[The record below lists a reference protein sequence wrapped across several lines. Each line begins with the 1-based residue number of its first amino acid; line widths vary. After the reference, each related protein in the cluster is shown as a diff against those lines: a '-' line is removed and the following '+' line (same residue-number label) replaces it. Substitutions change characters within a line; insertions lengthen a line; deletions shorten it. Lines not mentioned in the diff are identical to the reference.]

1 MASPLPLERL
11 VTEVTHT
18 SGWDPCDGKALLV
31 IGTVEYTTS
40 PELVLL
46 RTVPTAPRGSSNAQL
61 RDEFL
66 LTFVDKDMTADDARY
81 EYTRMR
87 RQLRI
92 VKHVRVAAR
101 GDSHPLGTRMNG
113 DVTLNFCVRGDF
125 SGALDGL
132 HVIIPG
138 KSIEQVEHFGP
149 DSEGLTIQQLFQRTR
164 QLSCDYLVVLG
175 PVTTATTTSSKSKPL
190 QLMSTRS
197 NSASSR
203 NEEAETKRG
212 GGAFISSSKWT
223 PPTQRGRA
231 LLVYAHSSLREG
243 LAADDGYA
251 MQEGEFMVS
260 YTNPLSVAY
269 SMEIDQAIETTKET
283 FTLPLALN
291 PAAVARIN
299 GHWTPNYGLS
309 CRANDPTDKAGLM
322 GFWVL
327 DPSKRT
333 MVQVES
339 WKDGGQTSVRELF
352 SATLAKHN
360 CDYLVVLGCKSAT
373 GMERVEKTRKEM
385 LRVLQEME
393 NYQQDAN
400 LVAWGIAS
408 VSGLSVRCDMETWD
422 PQIKKRVVAAVL
434 QGMRCFGETN
444 EKLAEQGCFAV
455 SRMVSMMVRV
465 DCIAVSRMVPV
476 ATIVATGGIPILVAV
491 LKTHG
496 PTNIK
501 VAEYGCLTFANLA
514 DDDDSRVAIADAG
527 GIPLIVGVVQN
538 HGPMNI
544 KVAEYGCL
552 TLANLARND
561 ENRVTIAAAGG
572 IPVVVG
578 MINTHGTLVA
588 EVASRGCLALA
599 SLANNAENRIAIAA
613 AGGIPVIVVV
623 VAIHGTTN
631 ELVAEYGCIAFF
643 TISSN
648 NADNSVA
655 IAAAGGIPVLVGV
668 LKTYGATI
676 EKVAA
681 YGCGAMSN
689 LISGSEINN
698 ADNRRVIVAI
708 GGILVLVEVFKIHGP
723 TNSTVAMMVCS
734 ALGNLAFHAANRV
747 TIADA
752 GGIPVIVSV
761 VQTQGLTNA
770 KVAELGCFVL
780 RNLAINNQN
789 NKESIRDANGIKV
802 VKEMKLKWLNN
813 VQVQRFADSVL
824 AQIFVRGTAAI
835 GVDTDSKCGKCSQGL
850 KQYTVLRQIPI
861 MCDRCNVTVPHDQ
874 DGYGCDQ
881 CNYDLCRSCGFS
893 RSNSHAGSSSATK
906 SYCAIQ

>member
-1 MASPLPLERL
+1 
-11 VTEVTHT
+11 
-18 SGWDPCDGKALLV
+18 
-31 IGTVEYTTS
+31 
-40 PELVLL
+40 
-46 RTVPTAPRGSSNAQL
+46 
-61 RDEFL
+61 
-66 LTFVDKDMTADDARY
+66 
-81 EYTRMR
+81 
-87 RQLRI
+87 
-92 VKHVRVAAR
+92 
-101 GDSHPLGTRMNG
+101 
-113 DVTLNFCVRGDF
+113 
-125 SGALDGL
+125 
-132 HVIIPG
+132 
-138 KSIEQVEHFGP
+138 
-149 DSEGLTIQQLFQRTR
+149 
-164 QLSCDYLVVLG
+164 
-175 PVTTATTTSSKSKPL
+175 
-190 QLMSTRS
+190 
-197 NSASSR
+197 
-203 NEEAETKRG
+203 
-212 GGAFISSSKWT
+212 
-223 PPTQRGRA
+223 
-231 LLVYAHSSLREG
+231 
-243 LAADDGYA
+243 
-251 MQEGEFMVS
+251 
-260 YTNPLSVAY
+260 
-269 SMEIDQAIETTKET
+269 
-283 FTLPLALN
+283 
-291 PAAVARIN
+291 
-299 GHWTPNYGLS
+299 
-309 CRANDPTDKAGLM
+309 
-322 GFWVL
+322 
-327 DPSKRT
+327 

-501 VAEYGCLTFANLA
+501 VAEYGCLT
-514 DDDDSRVAIADAG
+514 
-527 GIPLIVGVVQN
+527 
-538 HGPMNI
+538 
-544 KVAEYGCL
+544 
-552 TLANLARND
+552 LANLARND

-698 ADNRRVIVAI
+698 
-708 GGILVLVEVFKIHGP
+708 LFQ
-723 TNSTVAMMVCS
+723 
-734 ALGNLAFHAANRV
+734 FH
-747 TIADA
+747 
-752 GGIPVIVSV
+752 
-761 VQTQGLTNA
+761 L
-770 KVAELGCFVL
+770 
-780 RNLAINNQN
+780 
-789 NKESIRDANGIKV
+789 
-802 VKEMKLKWLNN
+802 
-813 VQVQRFADSVL
+813 
-824 AQIFVRGTAAI
+824 
-835 GVDTDSKCGKCSQGL
+835 
-850 KQYTVLRQIPI
+850 
-861 MCDRCNVTVPHDQ
+861 
-874 DGYGCDQ
+874 
-881 CNYDLCRSCGFS
+881 
-893 RSNSHAGSSSATK
+893 
-906 SYCAIQ
+906 